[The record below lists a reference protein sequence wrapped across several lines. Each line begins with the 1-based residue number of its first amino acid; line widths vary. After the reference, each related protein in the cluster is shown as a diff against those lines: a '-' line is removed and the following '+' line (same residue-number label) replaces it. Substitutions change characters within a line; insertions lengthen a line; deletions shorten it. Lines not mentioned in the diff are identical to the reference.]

1 MVRAFSALFC
11 MLFLTCGGH
20 AADYTSP
27 VPTEFQNSVLRGSI
41 GLRYWYSQNNS
52 EMDTG
57 DFHWNTVDGVTS
69 HTAEI
74 VGELENRSTNM
85 FVRAYAG
92 LGRNS
97 GGEGDFYTNPSGDL
111 EETALGYVVVD
122 GGVRFAEFANGQ
134 IKMKGFVGYH
144 YLNDSIDA
152 VDRNTVIEQRRQW
165 HALRVGLT
173 AEGDLSDR
181 FSWSFDVAA
190 VPWSHNRVETWE
202 SNWTYGVEAD
212 AMLNFDVT
220 NNWQI
225 GVGGR
230 YLWLQSN
237 FDRRYIFTGEKVV
250 FEQNYQRYGVLL
262 ESRYT
267 F

>member
-1 MVRAFSALFC
+1 MIGRVSLILFAC
-11 MLFLTCGGH
+11 LLSGASQ
-20 AADYTSP
+20 AAGYNAPATSQYQAS
-27 VPTEFQNSVLRGSI
+27 TLRGSI

-57 DFHWNTVDGVTS
+57 DFNWNNVDGVSS

-74 VGELENRSTNM
+74 VGELEDLTTNV
-85 FVRAYAG
+85 FVRGYAG

-122 GGVRFAEFANGQ
+122 GGWRFAEFANGQ

-173 AEGDLSDR
+173 AEGDVSDR

-212 AMLNFDVT
+212 AMLNFDLT
-220 NNWQI
+220 SNWQI

-230 YLWLQSN
+230 YWWLQSN
-237 FDRRYIFTGEKVV
+237 FDRRYVFTGEKVV
-250 FEQNYQRYGVLL
+250 FEQNYQRYGLLL
-262 ESRYT
+262 ESRYL